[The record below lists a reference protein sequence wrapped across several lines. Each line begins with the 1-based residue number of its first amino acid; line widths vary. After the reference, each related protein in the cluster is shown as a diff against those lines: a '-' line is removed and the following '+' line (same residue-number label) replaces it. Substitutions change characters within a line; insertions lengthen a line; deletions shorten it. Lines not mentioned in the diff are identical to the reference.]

1 MIITALEHRHIP
13 VQDFPITTLQTLTF
27 VRGTFLKDGLKQ
39 TLHSTEFINF
49 SFKMT
54 IQWIGAKI
62 SSSLV
67 FVVIN
72 PLRFQ
77 MQLKY
82 SLTRG
87 NFRQIRT
94 LENRNPPSKCS

>member
-1 MIITALEHRHIP
+1 MIITALRHRHIL
-13 VQDFPITTLQTLTF
+13 VQDFPITTLQTWTF
-27 VRGTFLKDGLKQ
+27 VMGTFLKDGLKQ
-39 TLHSTEFINF
+39 TLHSTEF

-54 IQWIGAKI
+54 IQCAGAKI

-67 FVVIN
+67 FVVMN
-72 PLRFQ
+72 PLHYQ

-87 NFRQIRT
+87 EF
-94 LENRNPPSKCS
+94 